1 MGNIISEVAVGLIIA
16 ALSWIA
22 GSLTTKLKKYKKREE
37 EDKQR
42 TEIRRIAIEETCKE
56 MLRKTL
62 KDDSE
67 YFTNLGYCSVDDK
80 FEVQRLYNIYH
91 KDLGGNGRGTRY
103 YEIIMKLPDAPV
115 NKSDITLS

>member
-1 MGNIISEVAVGLIIA
+1 MKNIISEVAIGLIIA
-16 ALSWIA
+16 TLSWIA
-22 GSLTTKLKKYKKREE
+22 GSLAAKLKKYKKQEE

-42 TEIRRIAIEETCKE
+42 AEIRRIAIEETCKE

-62 KDDSE
+62 KDDCE

-103 YEIIMKLPDAPV
+103 YEIIMKLPDA
-115 NKSDITLS
+115 NA